1 MRWDTVLFDL
11 DGTLTDSQEGIVK
24 SVIYALERLGRELP
38 PRDTL
43 TAFIG
48 PPLHESFSALC
59 GMDEAETERA
69 VREFRDYFARC
80 GWAENAPYEGMAA
93 LLAALHAAGLRLIV
107 ATSKPETSAQ
117 KILKHFS
124 LERYFD
130 LICGSHP
137 EDRASAGKASVVRTA
152 LMRAD
157 VTGHAVMVGDRR
169 HDMAGAHANGL
180 EAVGVLYGYGSR
192 EELAAA
198 GAEQLAAD
206 LNELKAILLQ
216 E

>member
-24 SVIYALERLGRELP
+24 SVSYALERLGRELP

-48 PPLHESFSALC
+48 PPLHESFSAIC
-59 GMDEAETERA
+59 GMDKAETERA
-69 VREFRDYFARC
+69 VCEFRDYFARR
-80 GWAENAPYEGMAA
+80 GWAENVPYEGMAEF
-93 LLAALHAAGLRLIV
+93 LAALHAAGLHLIV
-107 ATSKPETSAQ
+107 ATSKPESFSR
-117 KILKHFS
+117 KILEHFA

-137 EDRASAGKASVVRTA
+137 EDKSSADKASVVRAA
-152 LMRAD
+152 LTRA
-157 VTGHAVMVGDRR
+157 GAPKRAVMVGDRR

-192 EELAAA
+192 EELASA

>member
-24 SVIYALERLGRELP
+24 SVIYALESLGRELP

-80 GWAENAPYEGMAA
+80 GWAENVPYEGMAEF
-93 LLAALHAAGLRLIV
+93 LAALHAAGLRLIV
-107 ATSKPETSAQ
+107 ATSKPESFAR
-117 KILKHFS
+117 KILEHFA

-137 EDRASAGKASVVRTA
+137 EDKSSAKCSKILRAKLSGFEVATIRRSPAACSAARNS
-152 LMRAD
+152 
-157 VTGHAVMVGDRR
+157 
-169 HDMAGAHANGL
+169 
-180 EAVGVLYGYGSR
+180 
-192 EELAAA
+192 
-198 GAEQLAAD
+198 
-206 LNELKAILLQ
+206 AIPS
-216 E
+216 

>member
-80 GWAENAPYEGMAA
+80 GWAENVPYEGMAEF
-93 LLAALHAAGLRLIV
+93 LAALHAAGLRLIV
-107 ATSKPETSAQ
+107 ATSKPESFAR
-117 KILKHFS
+117 KILEHFA

-130 LICGSHP
+130 FICGSHP
-137 EDRASAGKASVVRTA
+137 EDKSSADKASVVRAA
-152 LMRAD
+152 LTRA
-157 VTGHAVMVGDRR
+157 GAPKRAVMVGDRR

-192 EELAAA
+192 EQLAAA

-216 E
+216 V

>member
-24 SVIYALERLGRELP
+24 SVSYALERLGRELP

-48 PPLHESFSALC
+48 PPLHESFSAIC

-69 VREFRDYFARC
+69 VCEFRDYFARR
-80 GWAENAPYEGMAA
+80 GWAENVPYEGMAGF
-93 LLAALHAAGLRLIV
+93 LAALHAAGLRLIV

-130 LICGSHP
+130 LICGSRP
-137 EDRASAGKASVVRTA
+137 EDRASADKASVVRAA
-152 LMRAD
+152 LTRA
-157 VTGHAVMVGDRR
+157 GAPKRAVMVGDRR

-180 EAVGVLYGYGSR
+180 EAIGVLYGYGSR